1 MGVSNTYAPKGA
13 NQGRRGCMARDR
25 FHGTVRRALEKDG
38 WRITADPYIVRFD
51 RTAVEIDLAAEQLL
65 AAERNR
71 TVRGTHGYREIIH
84 FAVLSAP
91 RTRAP
96 IFRASTVRV
105 MSNAPLQA
113 SCFQ

>member
-1 MGVSNTYAPKGA
+1 
-13 NQGRRGCMARDR
+13 MARDR

-71 TVRGTHGYREIIH
+71 TEDCCRGEE
-84 FAVLSAP
+84 LSWA
-91 RTRAP
+91 
-96 IFRASTVRV
+96 ISDV
-105 MSNAPLQA
+105 
-113 SCFQ
+113 